1 MNTYD
6 WKNLEWPWNLL
17 GALYDDTDPKSY
29 PDDVEASLLYA
40 VSSLPDERAKRMLIE
55 RFKNGRTLEQ
65 CAEKGIVPSKERA
78 RQIQNHGLRLL
89 HHAQYHGIITS
100 GLRQYISDV
109 ARSER
114 ARGYTLGYAT
124 GAGETAERLG
134 RIMRS
139 VTGKDPDIPTLDI
152 TIVNLDLS
160 VRAYNCLKRAG
171 VVTVRDIL
179 DLGPEKLKEV
189 RNLGIK
195 CYREIVGILKALGVN
210 VDGYD
215 I

>member
-40 VSSLPDERAKRMLIE
+40 VLSLPDERAKRILIE

-65 CAEKGIVPSKERA
+65 CAEKGIVSSKEHA
-78 RQIQNHGLRLL
+78 RQIQNRGLRLL
-89 HHAQYHGIITS
+89 HHAQYRCVITS

-114 ARGYTLGYAT
+114 AKGYTLGYAT

-134 RIMRS
+134 QIVRS
-139 VTGKDPDIPTLDI
+139 LPVTDPNIPTLDI

-160 VRAYNCLKRAG
+160 VRSYNCLKRAG

-195 CYREIVGILKALGVN
+195 CYREIVDILKALGVN
-210 VDGYD
+210 VDGY
-215 I
+215 